1 MGAEREITDKTIY
14 LLAEHSDSE
23 RVKLS
28 EWYYPTEMEV
38 YGLKSANLKK
48 VISEVKSEIK
58 RASGDSLVPV
68 SLSLAQTD
76 IFECQLVAYGLLN
89 RNFKA
94 ISRLSYSYIML
105 LGSKMDNWVS
115 TDSFST
121 RITGPAWRLGVLK
134 DEHII
139 GWAKSEDQW
148 WRRNALVSTV
158 GLNLKS
164 QGGTGDARRTT
175 MICEMLIDDRNDMVV
190 KAMSWALREL
200 SKREKEPV
208 ELFLSTY
215 SDRLASK
222 VKREVTKKLVT
233 GRKNG

>member
-1 MGAEREITDKTIY
+1 MSVVEIVSSRVQELVAAY
-14 LLAEHSDSE
+14 ADSE
-23 RVKLS
+23 RKSLS
-28 EWYYPTEMEV
+28 DWYYPTEMEV
-38 YGLKSANLKK
+38 YGIRSANLKII
-48 VISEVKSEIK
+48 VSDIK
-58 RASGDSLVPV
+58 KELKLAGETDPVPV
-68 SLSLAQTD
+68 SLKISQLG

-94 ISRLSYSYIML
+94 ISRLSYSDIML